1 MSTAII
7 LAAGEGTRLQPLTDT
22 KPKVMLPVAGKPI
35 LHHVLDSLTENHIT
49 DIGIVIGYKKEA
61 ILDSLTDY
69 TKAKLTYYTQDK
81 QLGTAHA
88 LLQAHD
94 HNPQEPFLVLPGD
107 NIIDSESIHK
117 LYSIKE
123 EYGILINKTDTPAY
137 YGVVDTRSDDTLK
150 SLTEKPKQNQTPQY
164 VSTGIYKFPP
174 TIFPKLKSSIHKG
187 ENTLSDL
194 ISTLLNDNISI
205 HSVNAETWYDV
216 TYPWDLLKLNETMLR
231 PKQHTSGTIE
241 NNVTIKGPV
250 SIGEKTRI
258 GSGSYL
264 VGPLSIGSHCEIG
277 PNTVIYP
284 TTTISDFCVIDSNCE
299 IRNSIIMDNTHIGSG
314 SYLSHSIISENC
326 NLRHGFSTITG
337 PAIIHRTNGCRQYS
351 KVGALVGS
359 DSLINNQVV
368 VCAGKIIGRNCTVA
382 PLCTISEDIPTNTK
396 VM

>member
-35 LHHVLDSLTENHIT
+35 LHHVLDSLTANNIK

-69 TKAKLTYYTQDK
+69 KKAKLTYYTQDK

-88 LLQAHD
+88 LLQAHN
-94 HNPQEPFLVLPGD
+94 HTPQEPFLVLPGD
-107 NIIDSESIHK
+107 NIIDSESIKH
-117 LYSIKE
+117 LLAIKE
-123 EYGILINKTDTPAY
+123 DYGILINKTDTPAY
-137 YGVVDTRSDDTLK
+137 YGVVDTSSDERLK
-150 SLTEKPKQNQTPQY
+150 SLTEKPKTNLNPQY

-174 TIFPKLKSSIHKG
+174 DIFSKLKSSTEQG

-194 ISTLLNDNISI
+194 VSRLLYQNISI
-205 HSVNAETWYDV
+205 HTVNADTWYDV
-216 TYPWDLLKLNETMLR
+216 TYPWDLLRLNEMMLS

-241 NNVTIKGPV
+241 HNVTIKGPV
-250 SIGEKTRI
+250 SIGEGTRI
-258 GSGSYL
+258 SSGCYL
-264 VGPLSIGSHCEIG
+264 VGPINIGSNVEIG

-284 TTTISDFCVIDSNCE
+284 TTTIADSCAIDSNCE

-314 SYLSHSIISENC
+314 SYLSHSIIAENC

-337 PAIIHRTNGCRQYS
+337 KAMIHRMNQCRHYP

-368 VCAGKIIGRNCTVA
+368 VCAGKTIGRNCTIA
-382 PLCTISEDIPTNTK
+382 PLCTINEDVPTNTK

>member
-7 LAAGEGTRLQPLTDT
+7 LAAGEGTRLQPLTET

-35 LHHVLDSLTENHIT
+35 LHHVLDSLTKNHIT

-69 TKAKLTYYTQDK
+69 TEAKLTYYTQDK

-88 LLQAHD
+88 LLKAYD

-107 NIIDSESIHK
+107 NIIDSESIRN
-117 LYSIKE
+117 LLSIKE
-123 EYGILINKTDTPAY
+123 NYGILINKTDTPAY

-174 TIFPKLKSSIHKG
+174 TIFSKLKSSIHKG

-194 ISTLLNDNISI
+194 ITTLLNDNISI

-216 TYPWDLLKLNETMLR
+216 TYPWDLLKLNETMLY
-231 PKQHTSGTIE
+231 PKQHTGGTIE

-284 TTTISDFCVIDSNCE
+284 TTTISD
-299 IRNSIIMDNTHIGSG
+299 IGSG

-326 NLRHGFSTITG
+326 NLRRGFSTITG

-382 PLCTISEDIPTNTK
+382 PLCTIGEDIPTNTK